1 MLYWPNPVHKKRTSE
16 AGHGR
21 WRADKTPCP
30 DDLTVAERDELFRT
44 SVADDPANPCS
55 KRYNIR
61 RTTHGLELFEAQC
74 AEDGDDVV
82 CHGYPTSRIPA
93 RVLRQ
98 LRAAGTITKPEYDR
112 LV

>member
-1 MLYWPNPVHKKRTSE
+1 LTE
-16 AGHGR
+16 AGPGR

-44 SVADDPANPCS
+44 SIAEDPSEPCS

-61 RTTHGLELFEAQC
+61 RTARGLELFEAQC
-74 AEDGDDVV
+74 AREGERVV
-82 CHGYPTSRIPA
+82 CHGYPTNHIPVK
-93 RVLRQ
+93 VLRV
-98 LRAAGTITKPEYDR
+98 LRAAGTITRAEYDR